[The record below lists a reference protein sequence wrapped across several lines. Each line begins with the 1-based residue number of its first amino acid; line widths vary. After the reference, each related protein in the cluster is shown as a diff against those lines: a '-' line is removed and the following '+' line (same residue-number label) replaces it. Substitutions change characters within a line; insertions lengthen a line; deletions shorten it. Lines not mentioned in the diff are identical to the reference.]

1 MAPKQTPSQTIG
13 PFFAYGLTSEQYGY
27 DYKQLAGNTLPEE
40 SAERIRIRGQVFD
53 GNGGSIRDA
62 MLEIWQADSQG
73 RYAQPGNPRV
83 ANTKFSGFARF
94 STGTLENDFYE
105 FETVKPGAI
114 GDGQAPHIAVVIFM
128 RGLLNHVYT
137 RIYFP
142 DETLANETDPV
153 LSLVD
158 PARRDTLI
166 AQQEAVASYRF
177 DVHMQGERE
186 TVFFDP

>member
-13 PFFAYGLTSEQYGY
+13 PFYAYGLTPEQYGY
-27 DYKQLAGNTLPEE
+27 DYKQLVNNTLSEE
-40 SAERIRIRGQVFD
+40 NEEQITIRGQFFD
-53 GNGGSIRDA
+53 GNGETIRDA
-62 MLEIWQADSQG
+62 MVEIWQADSDG
-73 RYAQPGNPRV
+73 RYSQPGNPSG

-94 STGTLENDFYE
+94 STGTQKNDNYE
-105 FETVKPGAI
+105 FLTIKPGAI
-114 GDGQAPHIAVVIFM
+114 GDGQAPHIAVIIFM

-142 DETLANETDPV
+142 DETSANEMDPV
-153 LSLVD
+153 LSSVN
-158 PARRDTLI
+158 PSRRDTLI
-166 AQQEAVASYRF
+166 AQQETETSYRF